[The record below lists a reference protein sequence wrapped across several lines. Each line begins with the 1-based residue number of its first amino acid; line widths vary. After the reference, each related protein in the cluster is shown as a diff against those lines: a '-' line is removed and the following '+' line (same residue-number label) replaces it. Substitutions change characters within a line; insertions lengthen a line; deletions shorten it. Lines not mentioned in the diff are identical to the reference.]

1 MNNPLQG
8 IIGHLE
14 LLIAHNVEA
23 HPVRSELRRIFR
35 EAERASRIV
44 RNLLVFTGSRR
55 MKRRRLRVDRILAR
69 ALASRRT
76 ALERAGIEVV
86 RRFPEPVPWVT
97 GDPLLLQ
104 QAFVNIIINA
114 EHAIAAAGTS
124 GTIETSAESRA
135 GQVILTVRDSGAGIP
150 GDALP
155 RIFDPF
161 FTTKD
166 VGQGTGLGLAITYGI
181 VQEHGGTIQAANA
194 PGGGAVL
201 RITLPS
207 SAEVM

>member
-1 MNNPLQG
+1 M
-8 IIGHLE
+8 
-14 LLIAHNVEA
+14 LIAHNVEA

-104 QAFVNIIINA
+104 QAFVNKSALQCGICIPGHVMAACALLEKNPDPGDEEIRA
-114 EHAIAAAGTS
+114 SADSVYCRCTGYVRILEAYREAIALA
-124 GTIETSAESRA
+124 R
-135 GQVILTVRDSGAGIP
+135 
-150 GDALP
+150 
-155 RIFDPF
+155 
-161 FTTKD
+161 K
-166 VGQGTGLGLAITYGI
+166 TGK
-181 VQEHGGTIQAANA
+181 
-194 PGGGAVL
+194 P
-201 RITLPS
+201 
-207 SAEVM
+207 